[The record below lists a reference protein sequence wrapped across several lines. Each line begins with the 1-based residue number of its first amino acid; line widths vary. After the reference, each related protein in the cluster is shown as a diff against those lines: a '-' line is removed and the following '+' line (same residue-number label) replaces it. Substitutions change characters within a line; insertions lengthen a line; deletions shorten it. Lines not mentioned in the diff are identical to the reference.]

1 MSRLQVSVSF
11 TQFKKELHPHE
22 QYVVNPGSQF
32 IPLNP
37 NTCAIPF
44 GVHGWLCVTTWF
56 AFQLYCIKTIT
67 LIFPTYTS
75 VSSIKYT
82 VSIANIYECFVY
94 KVNSE
99 DFVIVVLDR
108 IVKPMRLYWVCG

>member
-1 MSRLQVSVSF
+1 L
-11 TQFKKELHPHE
+11 
-22 QYVVNPGSQF
+22 
-32 IPLNP
+32 
-37 NTCAIPF
+37 
-44 GVHGWLCVTTWF
+44 
-56 AFQLYCIKTIT
+56 
-67 LIFPTYTS
+67 PTYTS

-108 IVKPMRLYWVCG
+108 IVKPMRL